1 MFGNQTTAIKAF
13 VILLLIASIVRVFF
27 TFNFRLPK
35 INFKVERESAPVQPK
50 VTQPQLKLE
59 RQSTKDIADKLNQQK
74 PLGVQN
80 PQPSVSSGGSRSF
93 LKELIK

>member
-13 VILLLIASIVRVFF
+13 VILLLVGSLIRVF

-35 INFKVERESAPVQPK
+35 INFKVEREAAPAHPK
-50 VTQPQLKLE
+50 LTQPQLKLE
-59 RQSTKDIADKLNQQK
+59 RQSTKDIADKINQQK
-74 PLGVQN
+74 PFGIQN
-80 PQPSVSSGGSRSF
+80 PEPSVRNDSRSF

>member
-1 MFGNQTTAIKAF
+1 MFGSQTTAIKAF

-35 INFKVERESAPVQPK
+35 INFKVEKEPAPAQPK
-50 VTQPQLKLE
+50 VTQPKLSLE

-74 PLGVQN
+74 PFGIQN
-80 PQPSVSSGGSRSF
+80 PQSNDSISSSRSF

>member
-13 VILLLIASIVRVFF
+13 VILLLIASVVRVFF

-35 INFKVERESAPVQPK
+35 INFKVEKESAPSKSTVSQPK
-50 VTQPQLKLE
+50 LNLE
-59 RQSTKDIADKLNQQK
+59 RQSTKDIADKINQQK
-74 PLGVQN
+74 PFGVQN
-80 PQPSVSSGGSRSF
+80 PQSSVSSGESRSF

>member
-35 INFKVERESAPVQPK
+35 INFKVERESAPSKPT
-50 VTQPQLKLE
+50 VTQPRLNLE
-59 RQSTKDIADKLNQQK
+59 RQSTKDIVDKLNQNK
-74 PLGVQN
+74 PFGVQN
-80 PQPSVSSGGSRSF
+80 PESSVRNDSRSF